1 MLAGLKDPQHL
12 DYAQSFFKHVI
23 WWEEFQQLTG
33 AGGEYDCG
41 GSWKVVEDR
50 GVNEICGG
58 RVCPGLST

>member
-33 AGGEYDCG
+33 AGGEYD
-41 GSWKVVEDR
+41 WRVVEGR
-50 GVNEICGG
+50 G
-58 RVCPGLST
+58 RSWS